1 MKEYAEKTDDALVEL
16 TLLGNEAA
24 FAELVTRHEKAVKG
38 TAFKVTHNPWSA
50 EDAAQ
55 DAFVSAWM
63 RLNGLRDRDRFG
75 SWVCAIAKNCAR
87 DLVVHYRNTVP
98 DISLNLANEDDLP
111 DLAFAREE
119 EKRDLHDA
127 VGTLTEKIRE
137 VVRLHYFEGCSVD
150 EIAAKLSLPAGTV
163 KWRLSE
169 GRKQLRKGYGIM
181 EKEYDENETLLA
193 RVMRQVEELKLWRLR
208 ENKNG
213 FEEAYR
219 RVHANAEKLEEGQE
233 KQHVLADLWLMGYW
247 WIPGRVCK
255 ETREKIKQA
264 ALDGHNEDAMQ
275 EIVGYEMERNGK
287 EADYLRNVAIPLLEE
302 RKFVQALAYA
312 WFWYGVDMI
321 DEKDEEAA
329 RSALLRVTEI
339 LGPTCVY
346 YACAK
351 ATLSLL
357 GQAIK
362 AKREK
367 NRLFSWGATGET
379 LREIGGKWYIWD
391 QPGTRRGAVL
401 NNGDALTWNCSRCDK
416 LILDPAAKPGDT
428 VVSSDGK
435 STWTLLETNRTVQ
448 TPAGEFKG
456 CTVTKVTGDQ
466 YGLIEAET
474 AFCPGVGLVWQRSVR
489 HGGVNEWRLAR
500 YAVHGGE
507 GLIPFAPG
515 NFWEYVSDRL
525 PEEIVVGEYRNRF
538 EVCSYENEKA
548 ILSGVRFYD
557 GTGYADTW
565 AGKLKEVQKTYYTDW
580 RDEEEHLLDVEKP
593 LRRAEELAV
602 TKRQKR
608 ITAVAADVTRR
619 ILRTDPEFNPD
630 YTAKGRWNFFDE
642 EPYKKIDG
650 KVTFGFT
657 DRHIEWKDMVVPWAE
672 SQVLLGDLYKILE
685 DAAGATWSD
694 EWTPGYVLEEQA
706 EMYHRA
712 FRRTV
717 RVLDDEMVETPAGV
731 FQNCRHVFI
740 NAANYPACG
749 TYYRSGKMEAWYAP
763 GVGLVQYSRP
773 MDGVPENVWQLTAYE
788 GTGEGYFPVGDG
800 FFRRYSPRRIA
811 EGWRGVLE
819 YTFDE
824 DETGILSIRNM
835 CGEQDRAH
843 YEASLK
849 KQEEEKDKK

>member
-1 MKEYAEKTDDALVEL
+1 MKEYAEKPDDALVEL

-98 DISLNLANEDDLP
+98 DISLNLASEDDLP

-127 VGTLTEKIRE
+127 VGTLTDKIRE
-137 VVRLHYFEGCSVD
+137 VIRLHYFEGYSVD

-219 RVHANAEKLEEGQE
+219 RVYANAEKLEEGQE

-321 DEKDEEAA
+321 DEKNEEEA

-351 ATLSLL
+351 ATLSQL
-357 GQAIK
+357 GQAVK

-379 LREIGGKWYIWD
+379 LRKIGGKWYIWD
-391 QPGTRRGAVL
+391 QPGTRRGPAL

-435 STWTLLETNRTVQ
+435 ATWTLLETDRTVK

-456 CTVTKVTGDQ
+456 CTVTKVTDDY

-489 HGGVNEWRLAR
+489 HGG
-500 YAVHGGE
+500 
-507 GLIPFAPG
+507 
-515 NFWEYVSDRL
+515 
-525 PEEIVVGEYRNRF
+525 
-538 EVCSYENEKA
+538 
-548 ILSGVRFYD
+548 
-557 GTGYADTW
+557 
-565 AGKLKEVQKTYYTDW
+565 
-580 RDEEEHLLDVEKP
+580 
-593 LRRAEELAV
+593 
-602 TKRQKR
+602 
-608 ITAVAADVTRR
+608 
-619 ILRTDPEFNPD
+619 
-630 YTAKGRWNFFDE
+630 
-642 EPYKKIDG
+642 
-650 KVTFGFT
+650 
-657 DRHIEWKDMVVPWAE
+657 
-672 SQVLLGDLYKILE
+672 
-685 DAAGATWSD
+685 
-694 EWTPGYVLEEQA
+694 
-706 EMYHRA
+706 
-712 FRRTV
+712 
-717 RVLDDEMVETPAGV
+717 
-731 FQNCRHVFI
+731 
-740 NAANYPACG
+740 
-749 TYYRSGKMEAWYAP
+749 
-763 GVGLVQYSRP
+763 
-773 MDGVPENVWQLTAYE
+773 
-788 GTGEGYFPVGDG
+788 
-800 FFRRYSPRRIA
+800 
-811 EGWRGVLE
+811 
-819 YTFDE
+819 
-824 DETGILSIRNM
+824 
-835 CGEQDRAH
+835 
-843 YEASLK
+843 
-849 KQEEEKDKK
+849 